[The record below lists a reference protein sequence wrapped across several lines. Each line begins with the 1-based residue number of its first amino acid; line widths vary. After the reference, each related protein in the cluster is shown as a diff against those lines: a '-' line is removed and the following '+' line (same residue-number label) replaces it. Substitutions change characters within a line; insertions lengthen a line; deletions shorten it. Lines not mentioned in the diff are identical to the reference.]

1 MFAFERYGG
10 STAIYGSE
18 CQAGE
23 QSRSSLPENAGESRN
38 ARHVI
43 SDYEDKCP
51 STILLTP
58 SCGERVSSKLG
69 SDQGSI
75 LFAVKGYLQLAS
87 LELYTMLIVWSDISW
102 DAS

>member
-51 STILLTP
+51 PSTFLLTP
-58 SCGERVSSKLG
+58 SCSERVSSKLG
-69 SDQGSI
+69 SDQGPI
-75 LFAVKGYLQLAS
+75 LFAVKWYLQLAS
-87 LELYTMLIVWSDISW
+87 LELYTMLIV
-102 DAS
+102 